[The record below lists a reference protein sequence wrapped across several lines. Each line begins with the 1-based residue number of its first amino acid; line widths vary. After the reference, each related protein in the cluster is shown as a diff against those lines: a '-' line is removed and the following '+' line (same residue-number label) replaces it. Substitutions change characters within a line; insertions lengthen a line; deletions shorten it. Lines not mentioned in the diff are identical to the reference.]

1 MLSKI
6 HFDRNR
12 SENELNMYCHLLVS
26 RKDQANKKKLSP
38 LTNHRNTKKGTIMG
52 GFDRVNLFR
61 QVELWFDK
69 VFDYNR
75 QQTESFNY
83 HNTMKNGSIP
93 EQIELQEQKIAGK
106 KTVDVQTNEN
116 VKKTSDISIQQQFSI
131 SVNPST
137 NN

>member
-1 MLSKI
+1 
-6 HFDRNR
+6 
-12 SENELNMYCHLLVS
+12 
-26 RKDQANKKKLSP
+26 
-38 LTNHRNTKKGTIMG
+38 
-52 GFDRVNLFR
+52 
-61 QVELWFDK
+61 
-69 VFDYNR
+69 
-75 QQTESFNY
+75 
-83 HNTMKNGSIP
+83 MKNGSIP